1 LGDVANSIAIL
12 DFVGI
17 RSFSILMDKLGG
29 LFTKIAR
36 VALFV
41 LVGSLQELSYLFFK
55 IKNGAIGVFTKGL
68 EFLRIAFTALGTAI
82 KFIGTAISI
91 IGRVMLS
98 NPIIL
103 VITAIA
109 ALAILVI
116 ANWEKVKNFFAN
128 FFSGLV
134 EKFQNVR
141 DFFTNIFSSIAE
153 KFQSVKT
160 FFADVFNG
168 ITEKFQN
175 FIKIGT
181 FIKDF
186 IKEVFD
192 FLINTI
198 TDNPIFKIIEK
209 GIGFVKN
216 LIGGGD
222 IKISNP
228 INTVKEAVG
237 LNSPV
242 KPANN
247 SQVYNINI
255 SSQGNPMEVAKEVS
269 RELEKQQQ
277 LSMVGF

>member
-1 LGDVANSIAIL
+1 
-12 DFVGI
+12 
-17 RSFSILMDKLGG
+17 MDKLGG